1 MEMVGWSRPVLPR
14 LAIRC
19 KTRLSARTRE
29 ASGYGSRKMLRMP
42 LADLIETLDQLG
54 RPRVLVLGDLIL
66 DRYTFGDAERV
77 SQEAPVI
84 LLRADKR
91 EARLG
96 GAANVCHMLR
106 GLEARVTCA
115 GVVGGDADGEL
126 VRQMLDDA
134 EVDHGCLLADDS
146 RPTTVKERFIG
157 RAQGRHPHQMLR
169 VDSEVRDPI
178 NERLE
183 RQIAE
188 RVVAEIAA
196 YDVVLVS
203 DYDKGVCTPRL
214 LETVIAAAR
223 RAGVQMLVDPIR
235 SRDYSRYRGAT
246 SMTPNRLEAE
256 LATGLKIVSADD
268 AFAAA
273 DRLRRD
279 LNLEFGIVTLDR
291 DGMALVDAA
300 GRGSIYPT
308 RPRAVYD
315 ITGAGDMAL
324 AMIGVSLAAGVP
336 PPDAL
341 RLGNIAAGLEVEKV
355 GVAVIP
361 RAEIRAR
368 LVEEQA
374 AAERQRAAAAPH
386 SPLPAP
392 RSKILPLDELSHE
405 AARHRAAGQKIVFT
419 NGCFDLLH
427 VGHVSYLA
435 EARALGDLLI
445 VGLNSDASVR
455 RLKGPT
461 RPVIGQGD
469 RAAMLAAMAAVDYVI
484 VFDEPTPHHLLHA
497 LRPDVLVKGGTYR
510 PDEVVGHEVVEA
522 YGGQVGVVGLVEG
535 VSTTAILASLA
546 DRDGL
551 KGPHFAAAERTPT
564 RKAS

>member
-1 MEMVGWSRPVLPR
+1 MAPSDL
-14 LAIRC
+14 LA
-19 KTRLSARTRE
+19 TF
-29 ASGYGSRKMLRMP
+29 
-42 LADLIETLDQLG
+42 DHLG
-54 RPRVLVLGDLIL
+54 RPRTLVLGDLIL

-84 LLRADKR
+84 LLRADHR

-106 GLEARVTCA
+106 GLEAEVSCS
-115 GVVGGDADGEL
+115 GVIGADADGEL
-126 VRQMLDDA
+126 VRKLLSDA
-134 EVDHGCLLADDS
+134 GVDHACLLIDS
-146 RPTTVKERFIG
+146 NRPTTVKERFIG

-178 NERLE
+178 CARLE
-183 RQIAE
+183 EQIIAQIRATIAE
-188 RVVAEIAA
+188 F
-196 YDVVLVS
+196 DVVLVS
-203 DYDKGVCTPRL
+203 DYDKGVCTPHVLR
-214 LETVIAAAR
+214 ETIAAAR
-223 RAGVQMLVDPIR
+223 RAGVPVLVDPIR

-256 LATGLKIVSADD
+256 MATGVKIATTED
-268 AFAAA
+268 AFRAA
-273 DRLRRD
+273 DQLRRELD
-279 LNLEFGIVTLDR
+279 LELGIVTLDR
-291 DGMALVDAA
+291 DGMALVDTA
-300 GRGSIYPT
+300 GQGSIFPT

-336 PPDAL
+336 AADAL

-368 LVEEQA
+368 LLEEQA
-374 AAERQRAAAAPH
+374 AAERARLAPRA
-386 SPLPAP
+386 PLPAP
-392 RSKILPLDELSHE
+392 RSKILRLDDL
-405 AARHRAAGQKIVFT
+405 ARHAAGHRANGEKVVFT

-435 EARALGDLLI
+435 EARALGDVLI

-461 RPVIGQGD
+461 RPVISEQD
-469 RAAMLAAMAAVDYVI
+469 RAAMLAALAAVDYVI
-484 VFDEPTPHHLLHA
+484 VFDEATPHRLLHH
-497 LRPDVLVKGGTYR
+497 LRPDVLVKGGTYK
-510 PDEVVGHEVVEA
+510 PSEVVGHEVVEA
-522 YGGQVGVVGLVEG
+522 YGGKVCVAGLIEG
-535 VSTTAILASLA
+535 VSTTAILASVGGA
-546 DRDGL
+546 GGL
-551 KGPHFAAAERTPT
+551 PRPHFEPHAANKEPG
-564 RKAS
+564 ASAA

>member
-1 MEMVGWSRPVLPR
+1 
-14 LAIRC
+14 
-19 KTRLSARTRE
+19 
-29 ASGYGSRKMLRMP
+29 MP
-42 LADLIETLDQLG
+42 FADLLETLDHLG
-54 RPRVLVLGDLIL
+54 HPRVLVLGDLIL

-84 LLRADKR
+84 LLRADQR

-115 GVVGGDADGEL
+115 GVVGADADGEL
-126 VRQMLDDA
+126 VRQMLDAA
-134 EVDHGCLLADDS
+134 EVDRGCLLVDHS

-157 RAQGRHPHQMLR
+157 RAQGRHPHQILR

-178 NERLE
+178 GERLQRE
-183 RQIAE
+183 IAE
-188 RVVAEIAA
+188 RVVGEISA

-214 LETVIAAAR
+214 LETVIEAAR
-223 RAGVQMLVDPIR
+223 RAGVPLLVDPLR

-256 LATGLKIVSADD
+256 LATGLKIVTAED
-268 AFAAA
+268 AFVAA
-273 DRLRRD
+273 DRLRRE
-279 LNLEFGIVTLDR
+279 LRLEFGIVTLDR
-291 DGMALVDAA
+291 DGMALVDAS
-300 GRGSIYPT
+300 GQGSIFPT

-324 AMIGVSLAAGVP
+324 AMIGVSLAAGVSAP
-336 PPDAL
+336 QAL

-368 LVEEQA
+368 LLEEQA
-374 AAERQRAAAAPH
+374 AAERERSVPAADSALRAPH
-386 SPLPAP
+386 A
-392 RSKILPLDELSHE
+392 KILPLDELSRQ
-405 AARHRAAGQKIVFT
+405 AARHRAAGERIVFT

-455 RLKGPT
+455 RLKGPS
-461 RPVIGQGD
+461 RPVIAERD
-469 RAAMLAAMAAVDYVI
+469 RAAMLAALAAVDYVI
-484 VFDEPTPHHLLHA
+484 VFEAPTPHHLLHH

-510 PDEVVGHEVVEA
+510 PEEVVGHEVVEA
-522 YGGQVGVVGLVEG
+522 YGGKVGVVGLVEG

-546 DRDGL
+546 GEGL
-551 KGPHFAAAERTPT
+551 KGPHFDAAAAEQRQT

>member
-1 MEMVGWSRPVLPR
+1 MSF
-14 LAIRC
+14 
-19 KTRLSARTRE
+19 
-29 ASGYGSRKMLRMP
+29 
-42 LADLIETLDQLG
+42 ADLLETLDHLG
-54 RPRVLVLGDLIL
+54 HPRVLVLGDLIL

-106 GLEARVTCA
+106 GLEAQVTCA
-115 GVVGGDADGEL
+115 GVVGGDAEGEL
-126 VRQMLDDA
+126 VRQMLEAA
-134 EVDHGCLLADDS
+134 EVDHGCLSVDDS

-178 NERLE
+178 CQRLE

-188 RVVAEIAA
+188 RVIGEISA

-214 LETVIAAAR
+214 LEMVIEAAR
-223 RAGVQMLVDPIR
+223 QAGVPVLVDPIR

-256 LATGLKIVSADD
+256 LATGLKIVTAAD

-273 DRLRRD
+273 DRLRRE

-291 DGMALVDAA
+291 DGMALVDASGQGA
-300 GRGSIYPT
+300 IFPT

-324 AMIGVSLAAGVP
+324 AMIGVSLAAGVAP
-336 PPDAL
+336 ADAL

-361 RAEIRAR
+361 RAEIRGR
-368 LVEEQA
+368 LLEEQA
-374 AAERQRAAAAPH
+374 AAERERAASAPH
-386 SPLPAP
+386 PSLRAP
-392 RSKILPLDELSHE
+392 HLKILPLDELSQQ
-405 AARHRAAGQKIVFT
+405 AARHRAAGEKIVFT

-427 VGHVSYLA
+427 VGHISYLA

-445 VGLNSDASVR
+445 VGLNSDSSVR

-461 RPVIGQGD
+461 RPVINERD
-469 RAAMLAAMAAVDYVI
+469 RAAMLAAMAAVDYVVI
-484 VFDEPTPHHLLHA
+484 FDEPTPHHLLHS

-551 KGPHFAAAERTPT
+551 KGPHFGPAAETPRT